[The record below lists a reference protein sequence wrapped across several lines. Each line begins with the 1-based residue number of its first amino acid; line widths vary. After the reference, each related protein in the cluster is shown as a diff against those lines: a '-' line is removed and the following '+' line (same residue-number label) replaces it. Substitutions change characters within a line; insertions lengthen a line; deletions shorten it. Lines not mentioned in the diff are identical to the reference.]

1 VHGSGQSMVCKVRLE
16 WLVLKWRKKNTI
28 ALVRVIWVVIV
39 GKPRHL
45 VREDNNIFK
54 LMLSYGRLV
63 GPGISSFGSECK

>member
-1 VHGSGQSMVCKVRLE
+1 MEKEKRHCFGSRYL
-16 WLVLKWRKKNTI
+16 
-28 ALVRVIWVVIV
+28 VVIV